1 MYERPFDMYTDEQL
15 KEQMYHF
22 LNQLVRAEI
31 LDLFHTQLILKYL
44 DLVSKEERGA
54 PINKS
59 EV

>member
-1 MYERPFDMYTDEQL
+1 MYVQPFDMYTDEQL

-22 LNQLVRAEI
+22 LNQLVRAEV
-31 LDLFHTQLILKYL
+31 LDVFHTRLILKYL

-54 PINKS
+54 SINKS